1 MYKIESIKVAF
12 HSKKDM
18 LTEKEIKELED
29 DGWELQYL
37 VHPSEAPLLKSVQH
51 KIKA

>member
-1 MYKIESIKVAF
+1 MYKIESIKVMF

-18 LTEKEIKELED
+18 LTEQEIKELED

-37 VHPSEAPLLKSVQH
+37 LHPSEVPLCK
-51 KIKA
+51 KAKEL